1 MSVVRKLSMIYLLCA
16 GIFGV
21 QWAFDR
27 DPALER
33 ASRHSVAVALETVR
47 AKVVVPGIALAF
59 DGSNRLAAAITGYGS
74 PKRVARAP
82 GAPHHRLAL
91 VPRPTVRIPAPA
103 KLVPPKPRMATPNL
117 PSAAVPDLR
126 VAVDVPPPQPVVA
139 APPPPEVAAP
149 QRQAKASLAPPAPA
163 SIAPASLSPAEL
175 VRVSMR
181 LKENLTR
188 EMLENFSLFLYVSK
202 ADTGPWAQ
210 RLYVFRKDASGL
222 TLLYNWPASTGREL
236 DEIAANGTRQPSI
249 TPQGYYQLDP
259 HRMYRS
265 HFSGQWHEPMPDAM
279 FFNWEHN
286 GLQTGLAIHGA
297 TGLEIRQLG
306 TRASA
311 GCIRIAPENAALL
324 FNLIRTEYKGLAPR
338 FAYDRRTATMSNQGV
353 MMHDAAGNLQQ
364 ADGYKVLVFVEN
376 YGGENVV
383 AALF

>member
-1 MSVVRKLSMIYLLCA
+1 
-16 GIFGV
+16 V

-27 DPALER
+27 DPALEQ
-33 ASRHSVAVALETVR
+33 ASRRTVALALDTIRVR
-47 AKVVVPGIALAF
+47 AVEPGIAFARAGGERLIASIS
-59 DGSNRLAAAITGYGS
+59 GGVAPKHPAKAPATPRPELAA
-74 PKRVARAP
+74 
-82 GAPHHRLAL
+82 
-91 VPRPTVRIPAPA
+91 VPRPAPIELAAPA
-103 KLVPPKPRMATPNL
+103 ALVPPKPQMARPAL
-117 PSAAVPDLR
+117 PSANVPDLR
-126 VAVDVPPPQPVVA
+126 IAEDVAPKPVV
-139 APPPPEVAAP
+139 VTP
-149 QRQAKASLAPPAPA
+149 QRQFKPSLSLAPATSA
-163 SIAPASLSPAEL
+163 LAHASLSPAEL

-202 ADTGPWAQ
+202 AENGPWAQ
-210 RLYVFRKDASGL
+210 RLYVFRKDADGL
-222 TLLYNWPASTGREL
+222 TMLYNWPASTGREL
-236 DEIAANGTRQPSI
+236 DEIAADGTRQPSI

-265 HFSGQWHEPMPDAM
+265 HFSGQWHEPMPNAM

-311 GCIRIAPENAALL
+311 GCIRIAPENAVQL

-338 FAYDRRTATMSNQGV
+338 FAYGRRTATMSNQGL
-353 MMHDAAGNLQQ
+353 MMHDTAGNLQM
-364 ADGYKVLVFVEN
+364 AEGYRVLVFVEN
-376 YGGENVV
+376 YGGQNVV